1 MGVVLLKPEVKT
13 QWTVL
18 LGYLTSY
25 FLRNISAK
33 NHQNQFT
40 YVKVIVSQ
48 RCELFMV
55 ALWNRADHYIFMLW
69 FVLSSFFSHLIS
81 PAAIWMSAILPH
93 MVWP

>member
-1 MGVVLLKPEVKT
+1 MLGIYQVCYGASYHIKEMGVVLLKPEVKT

-40 YVKVIVSQ
+40 YVKVTVSQ
-48 RCELFMV
+48 RCELF
-55 ALWNRADHYIFMLW
+55 
-69 FVLSSFFSHLIS
+69 
-81 PAAIWMSAILPH
+81 
-93 MVWP
+93 